1 MEKNTQQPECR
12 INILSVGDAHRRAPE
27 IVRSDEDRCLLKEIS
42 QIVVSDASVVG
53 DNADYHNLA
62 ATYARLD
69 DYMSAF
75 EIVAKGLKQFPYDVD
90 LLADAIKYGSKC
102 GKVTESKE
110 YLSVLLS
117 RPFTFWNWR
126 TFTFV
131 IDFYLLS
138 ITWENPETTE
148 ETLQEALKIAT
159 EYQTLAPTEER
170 GFVAEAEIYLASSD
184 VESAINVL
192 KNAIYEHQEILT
204 PQCCIKYAD
213 ILAERGEFEKVIEV
227 CTRGLIVTAQDQ
239 PTART
244 GYFCYLSAL
253 AKDALIHRD
262 GAFKD
267 GKRIL
272 DAYIDY
278 KTAYKLLKTTPR
290 YIENI
295 LNRTEI
301 LSAKSGISFSIDDV
315 SSDVKLK
322 ELVEL
327 LSSNDKS

>member
-1 MEKNTQQPECR
+1 MEKNIQQQEYH

-27 IVRSDEDRCLLKEIS
+27 IVRSDEDRGLLKEIS
-42 QIVVSDASVVG
+42 QIVLSDASIVG

-69 DYMSAF
+69 DYISAF
-75 EIVAKGLKQFPYDVD
+75 EIVSKGLKQFPYDVD

-102 GKVTESKE
+102 GKVTESKGH
-110 YLSVLLS
+110 LSTLLS

-138 ITWENPETTE
+138 IAWEDPETIE
-148 ETLQEALKIAT
+148 ETLQEALKIAKQ
-159 EYQTLAPTEER
+159 YQTLAPAEER

-192 KNAIYEHQEILT
+192 KCAIYDHRCL
-204 PQCCIKYAD
+204 KYAD

-244 GYFCYLSAL
+244 GYFCYLAAL

-262 GAFKD
+262 SAFKD
-267 GKRIL
+267 EKRLL
-272 DAYIDY
+272 DVYTDY
-278 KTAYKLLKTTPR
+278 KVAYKLLKATPR

-295 LNRTEI
+295 HDRTAI
-301 LSAKSGISFSIDDV
+301 LSAKSGILFNNDDDV
-315 SSDVKLK
+315 SSNDKLK
-322 ELVEL
+322 GLVEL